1 MDAEPIKKKLH
12 RYYDMIAGGVCLVR
26 QSAEEQILFV
36 NKEML
41 KLYQCKTEQEF
52 YQLTKGRFAGL
63 MEADDYMPLEAR
75 MNSRHGEAAEGY
87 AFLAFRCYTK
97 EGVYLH
103 VEGTFQ
109 NGTVPGFG
117 KVWMLN
123 LVNKER
129 SMAVSDLDPVTGLL
143 NMHAFYQRVEK
154 KIDAQRAK
162 RQPDDTGML
171 YCPVYLNLTNF
182 KVYNETHG
190 LYEGDRMLRKIGQIL
205 KSKFPSSYITR
216 LSGDNF
222 ALFVPRQGL
231 EIKIRDLCQA
241 VNNEI
246 HLPNITMKAGIGSFD
261 EEAGTRRRAITAYF
275 DQAKLACDSIKKD
288 ATRFAAF
295 YHDSMR
301 RSMADRIFI
310 LDNLDRASSRATS
323 RSTTSRSSAR

>member
-1 MDAEPIKKKLH
+1 
-12 RYYDMIAGGVCLVR
+12 
-26 QSAEEQILFV
+26 
-36 NKEML
+36 
-41 KLYQCKTEQEF
+41 
-52 YQLTKGRFAGL
+52 

-261 EEAGTRRRAITAYF
+261 EEAARAVGPSRRISTRRSSPATA
-275 DQAKLACDSIKKD
+275 S
-288 ATRFAAF
+288 RR
-295 YHDSMR
+295 MR
-301 RSMADRIFI
+301 RALPPSTMTPCAG
-310 LDNLDRASSRATS
+310 AWPTASSSSTTSTGPSSRATS